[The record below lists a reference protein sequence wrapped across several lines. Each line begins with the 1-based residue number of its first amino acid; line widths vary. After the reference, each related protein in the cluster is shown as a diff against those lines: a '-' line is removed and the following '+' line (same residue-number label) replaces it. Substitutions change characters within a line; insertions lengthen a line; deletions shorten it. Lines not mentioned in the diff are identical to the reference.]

1 MTSAILLQTQKE
13 RYRNLQQ
20 FTGNCIEEVD
30 EYISKIESIGA
41 LTKEP
46 EATLHILLKTKLSG
60 PAELWYE
67 DNQATLDTWPKL
79 RAAIQHRFQQPM
91 MIQKLIFILD
101 HRKHEENES
110 VDNYCDD
117 ICRLCR
123 RIDFNMSKQ
132 MILYFLQKGIRD
144 SMRTNI
150 VRAMLRENDHT
161 PETFLKIARIESQ
174 LKQTDAVNRQQ
185 SLSTNSTTGTSSY
198 LSEQMCLTSS
208 LITGQENIRYSDCFP
223 TEASSSRDHVC
234 YVCHQQYLMDSDLHA
249 QDNRGC
255 IEKFPRHL
263 EQQSK
268 SIQTNLNDNSSKK
281 VTDHMTTEQLVVS
294 ILESRNPMDNEPQ
307 YEQQIVNIDPVKN
320 KRSCEAINRR
330 GRKHNTNRRKHRH
343 DYDII
348 RTIDPRFRVKQI
360 EQILDDLHLRYRH
373 CHIRRHYQLHIGVNS
388 QEDQTQYERLLH
400 KKFFTKERYDE
411 LFGQNGNP
419 LSNQHLDES

>member
-1 MTSAILLQTQKE
+1 
-13 RYRNLQQ
+13 
-20 FTGNCIEEVD
+20 
-30 EYISKIESIGA
+30 
-41 LTKEP
+41 
-46 EATLHILLKTKLSG
+46 
-60 PAELWYE
+60 
-67 DNQATLDTWPKL
+67 LDTWPKL

-110 VDNYCDD
+110 VDNYYDD

-150 VRAMLRENDHT
+150 ARAMLRENDHT
-161 PETFLKIARIESQ
+161 PETFLKLAQIESQ
-174 LKQTDAVNRQQ
+174 LKQHDAINRQQ

-208 LITGQENIRYSDCFP
+208 PNTGQENIRYSDCFP
-223 TEASSSRDHVC
+223 TEASSSQEHVC
-234 YVCHQQYLMDSDLHA
+234 YVCHQQYLMDTDLHA

-255 IEKFPRHL
+255 IAKLPRHL

-268 SIQTNLNDNSSKK
+268 SILSDLDHNSLHK
-281 VTDHMTTEQLVVS
+281 VINHMHTEQLFVS

-307 YEQQIVNIDPVKN
+307 YGQQRVVDRVKN
-320 KRSCEAINRR
+320 KRSCEAISRR
-330 GRKHNTNRRKHRH
+330 GRKRNAIRRQRRH

-388 QEDQTQYERLLH
+388 QEDQTQYARLLH

-419 LSNQHLDES
+419 LSNQHRDESSFPRFQSEHPLRTDCLHTCTYPRFSRQGRQTNNRQR